1 MNAEGKGL
9 MRIPLSVVLAASV
22 IGLTHAPAVARQEKG
37 APEDPAHAELR
48 KVRDEMTDAINKDDR
63 AKLMSHL
70 HKNIVVTFMD
80 GDTVRGHDGV
90 QKYFDSK
97 LKGNPPV
104 VQTYSVSPKVD
115 ELSIVYGEDTAIAFG
130 GSDDY
135 FKLSRGLEF
144 PVHNRWT
151 ATLVKEDGK
160 WLLAAFHAS
169 VGLFDNPLM
178 SMSKRF
184 AYGAAG
190 GAGILGLLVGWL
202 IGRRR
207 RPAAGGAR

>member
-1 MNAEGKGL
+1 MGKML
-9 MRIPLSVVLAASV
+9 WVVLAGSLA
-22 IGLTHAPAVARQEKG
+22 GLTLAPAAARQAKD

-48 KVRDEMTDAINKDDR
+48 KLRDDMVDAINKDDR
-63 AKLMSHL
+63 GKLIAHL

-90 QKYFDSK
+90 QKYFDDK

-104 VQTYSVSPKVD
+104 VQSYSVHPEVD
-115 ELSIVYGEDTAIAFG
+115 ELSIIYGGDTAIAFG
-130 GSDDY
+130 SSHDF

-144 PVHNRWT
+144 PVDNRWT

-169 VGLFDNPLM
+169 TGLFDNPLLTM
-178 SMSKRF
+178 TKRF
-184 AYGAAG
+184 AYGAG
-190 GAGILGLLVGWL
+190 GVAAIIGLLVGWL

-207 RPAAGGAR
+207 RATA

>member
-1 MNAEGKGL
+1 MRKLLCVFLAGSLAGL
-9 MRIPLSVVLAASV
+9 VLTPAA
-22 IGLTHAPAVARQEKG
+22 ARQAKD

-48 KVRDEMTDAINKDDR
+48 KVRDDMIDAVNKDDR
-63 AKLMSHL
+63 AKLMSLL

-97 LKGNPPV
+97 LKGNPPI
-104 VQTYSVSPKVD
+104 VQSYSVHPEVD
-115 ELSIVYGEDTAIAFG
+115 ELSIIYGGDTAISFG
-130 GSDDY
+130 SSDDY
-135 FKLSRGLEF
+135 FKLSRGLEL

-160 WLLAAFHAS
+160 WQLAAFHAS
-169 VGLFDNPLM
+169 VGLFDNPLLTTT
-178 SMSKRF
+178 KRF
-184 AYGAAG
+184 AYGAG
-190 GAGILGLLVGWL
+190 GVAAILGLLVGWL

-207 RPAAGGAR
+207 RATA